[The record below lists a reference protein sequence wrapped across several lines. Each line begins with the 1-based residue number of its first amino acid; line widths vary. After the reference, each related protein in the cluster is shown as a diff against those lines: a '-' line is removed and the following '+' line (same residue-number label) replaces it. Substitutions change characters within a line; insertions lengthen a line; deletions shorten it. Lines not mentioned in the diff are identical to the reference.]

1 MPRRLAGLA
10 ALLLLGATF
19 FLLSIK
25 PLRLHYANYQP
36 RAQKAANA
44 APRIVLADRER
55 RLGELPGARTE
66 GEKIAAV
73 ATPPSLEPSA
83 PARARSGFGMGGAMG
98 RMGASSAAVPP
109 ASATAVEQLVE
120 RDKLAASTEMAG
132 SLERQ
137 SLREIQD
144 RQNAAYNP
152 SGLAVRKSKSLASAP
167 QGPDSGQLGLVV
179 RSPAGQAGQM
189 MAPIAPAPMPAES
202 KLAGGIA
209 VASGG
214 RPNNSAFGRGLQTG
228 GMQPAQQVQAQQG
241 NGQQG
246 PGQQGQGP
254 GQSQRVLSYYQV
266 DQAQS
271 QQGQAQQPGANNP
284 NAPQSNAAQMRSNS
298 ADYAFRAPAPPTQ
311 NAAVNQVSGGE
322 PAQVQHA
329 PYSPQATVAGAQPG
343 GDQNAR
349 ANAHGA
355 VNSFAIDPGKDAPAP
370 PLALAEAEVFTP
382 IVDNL
387 FQATNKERLSTFS
400 IDVDTAGY
408 ANVRRYLAQNL
419 LPPRDAV
426 RIEELL
432 NYFPYDDKP
441 PPASGPDP
449 FAVHVEVA
457 GCPWNAGHRLA
468 RIGIAAR
475 PIDQSRRPPSNLV
488 FLLDV
493 SGSMDEELPMIQ
505 WGLSQLVEQLNE
517 NDRVAIVVYAS
528 ASGLVLPSKS
538 CLHKAEILSTIEQLR
553 AGGSTNGGAGI
564 QLAYDVAA
572 ANFIKNGTNRV
583 IWATDG
589 DLNVGATIDELPR
602 IVQEKAKSG
611 VFLTILGCG
620 TGNIKN
626 GPLEQIAARGNGVY
640 NYIDSAR
647 EAYRVLVE
655 QMGSTLV
662 TVAKDVKIQVDFDPA
677 KVSQF
682 RLIGYENRVMAH
694 QDFAN
699 DAKDAGD
706 IGAGHHVTA
715 LYEIEPGRP
724 SSSTRPTPFM
734 TVSLRYKKP
743 NEDTSRLLEFRSY
756 DRGSDFGHAS
766 DDLKLASAVAGFGM
780 LLRNSPYKGSLTYA
794 GVLEITQPTLT
805 RDRAGYRKEF
815 VELVRKALTL
825 SSQQV
830 PLLAAPPQ

>member
-1 MPRRLAGLA
+1 MTFDPNDPRLTAYVLGELDPAECTEIEAMLETSAEGRQAVDEIRRTIAWLTDQFRDEQAVHALTAETNHRPLNIESVKWVAVDRPVRHRMPRRLAGLA

-355 VNSFAIDPGKDAPAP
+355 VDSFAIDPGKDVPAP

-400 IDVDTAGY
+400 IDVDTAELCQRPPLSRPEP
-408 ANVRRYLAQNL
+408 APAQGCRPHRGTTQL
-419 LPPRDAV
+419 LPLRRQAPAGLRPRPL
-426 RIEELL
+426 RRPRRGRRLPLECR
-432 NYFPYDDKP
+432 
-441 PPASGPDP
+441 ASPGADRDRGQ
-449 FAVHVEVA
+449 A
-457 GCPWNAGHRLA
+457 HRPVPTAAQQPRLLA
-468 RIGIAAR
+468 RRLRVDGRGAAHDPVGSVAAR
-475 PIDQSRRPPSNLV
+475 RAAQRERPGRDRRLRECLGIGAALEVVPAQGRDPLDHRATASRR
-488 FLLDV
+488 
-493 SGSMDEELPMIQ
+493 
-505 WGLSQLVEQLNE
+505 
-517 NDRVAIVVYAS
+517 
-528 ASGLVLPSKS
+528 
-538 CLHKAEILSTIEQLR
+538 
-553 AGGSTNGGAGI
+553 
-564 QLAYDVAA
+564 
-572 ANFIKNGTNRV
+572 
-583 IWATDG
+583 
-589 DLNVGATIDELPR
+589 
-602 IVQEKAKSG
+602 
-611 VFLTILGCG
+611 
-620 TGNIKN
+620 
-626 GPLEQIAARGNGVY
+626 
-640 NYIDSAR
+640 
-647 EAYRVLVE
+647 
-655 QMGSTLV
+655 
-662 TVAKDVKIQVDFDPA
+662 FD
-677 KVSQF
+677 
-682 RLIGYENRVMAH
+682 
-694 QDFAN
+694 
-699 DAKDAGD
+699 
-706 IGAGHHVTA
+706 
-715 LYEIEPGRP
+715 
-724 SSSTRPTPFM
+724 
-734 TVSLRYKKP
+734 
-743 NEDTSRLLEFRSY
+743 
-756 DRGSDFGHAS
+756 
-766 DDLKLASAVAGFGM
+766 
-780 LLRNSPYKGSLTYA
+780 
-794 GVLEITQPTLT
+794 
-805 RDRAGYRKEF
+805 
-815 VELVRKALTL
+815 
-825 SSQQV
+825 
-830 PLLAAPPQ
+830 